1 MIARR
6 SLADIVSCAWRC
18 AWSDLGFN
26 TNLLCS
32 TGSAFCTMEYDLA
45 RARNIDAAPV
55 EMYWSARTRSFLPR
69 PVQVHGTAFSP
80 YVAYVGLTVAYGM

>member
-1 MIARR
+1 
-6 SLADIVSCAWRC
+6 
-18 AWSDLGFN
+18 
-26 TNLLCS
+26 
-32 TGSAFCTMEYDLA
+32 MEYNLA

-80 YVAYVGLTVAYGM
+80 YVAYLGPTVASTPTAGALFRATVH